1 MPLTADQVRYIRN
14 TWKYFRQID
23 FNVFGDALF
32 TKLFVD
38 YPFLKKVFRGDLS
51 DQYYKLHHYLNTAVA
66 RIDHND
72 VAAEDFLTYFHP
84 DHLPEFNATYFEC
97 LKEALIWTLQKGI
110 GRDWLPEYGHAWSAY
125 IQLLAEK
132 HGKFSYQS

>member
-1 MPLTADQVRYIRN
+1 MPLTADQVRHIRN

-51 DQYYKLHHYLNTAVA
+51 EQYYKLHHYLNTAVA
-66 RIDHND
+66 RIDYND
-72 VAAEDFLTYFHP
+72 AALEEFPSCINPDNVA
-84 DHLPEFNATYFEC
+84 EFNSSCFEC

-110 GRDWLPEYGHAWSAY
+110 GRDWLPEYTQAWSDY
-125 IQLLAEK
+125 LQLLAEK
-132 HGKFSYQS
+132 HGKFSHQP